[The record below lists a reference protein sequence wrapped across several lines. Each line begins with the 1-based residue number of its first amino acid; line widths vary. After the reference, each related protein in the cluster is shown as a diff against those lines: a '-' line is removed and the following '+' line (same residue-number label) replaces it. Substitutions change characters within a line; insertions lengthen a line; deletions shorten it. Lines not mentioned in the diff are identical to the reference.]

1 MTELHDEPW
10 ALDDYVS
17 LPDCQA
23 IEPLPVDDATYTE
36 RRRLRRWPWRSGS
49 DAVTQTGVSKRVAL
63 LVTGFR
69 MDRMKPLTNRSDGH
83 RLTVSIVEAAH
94 LLAIGRTLAYEA
106 ARRGDLRTIRV
117 GRRVLV
123 PVLAI
128 EELLAQA
135 SEVTESSV
143 RRTRSEP

>member
-1 MTELHDEPW
+1 
-10 ALDDYVS
+10 
-17 LPDCQA
+17 
-23 IEPLPVDDATYTE
+23 
-36 RRRLRRWPWRSGS
+36 
-49 DAVTQTGVSKRVAL
+49 
-63 LVTGFR
+63 
-69 MDRMKPLTNRSDGH
+69 MDRMKALTNRSDGH
-83 RLTVSIVEAAH
+83 RLTVSIVEAAQM
-94 LLAIGRTLAYEA
+94 LGIGRTLAYEA

-128 EELLAQA
+128 EELRAQA

>member
-1 MTELHDEPW
+1 
-10 ALDDYVS
+10 
-17 LPDCQA
+17 
-23 IEPLPVDDATYTE
+23 
-36 RRRLRRWPWRSGS
+36 
-49 DAVTQTGVSKRVAL
+49 
-63 LVTGFR
+63 

-94 LLAIGRTLAYEA
+94 LLGIGRTLAYEA

-128 EELLAQA
+128 EELRAQA

>member
-1 MTELHDEPW
+1 M
-10 ALDDYVS
+10 AL
-17 LPDCQA
+17 A
-23 IEPLPVDDATYTE
+23 IRI
-36 RRRLRRWPWRSGS
+36 RRRNSNGS
-49 DAVTQTGVSKRVAL
+49 VKTSFAARHRLPNGSHETTY
-63 LVTGFR
+63 
-69 MDRMKPLTNRSDGH
+69 NRSDGH
-83 RLTVSIVEAAH
+83 RLTVSIVEATH

-128 EELLAQA
+128 EELRAQA

>member
-1 MTELHDEPW
+1 M
-10 ALDDYVS
+10 
-17 LPDCQA
+17 
-23 IEPLPVDDATYTE
+23 
-36 RRRLRRWPWRSGS
+36 
-49 DAVTQTGVSKRVAL
+49 

-69 MDRMKPLTNRSDGH
+69 MDRMKALTNRSDGH
-83 RLTVSIVEAAH
+83 RLTVSIVEAAQM
-94 LLAIGRTLAYEA
+94 LGIGRTLAYEA

-135 SEVTESSV
+135 SEVTA
-143 RRTRSEP
+143 TPT